1 MEKKKNITKE
11 KIKKAAIDLF
21 NESETLSISTN
32 HIAKA
37 AKISPGNLY
46 YHYKDKEEIV
56 TEIYLEM
63 SKTFEEFNSFEYI
76 LSSQNPLQTL
86 WDMFDNYGKLFLNY
100 KFLMRDISTLMATYP
115 KLKEQFLIRQE
126 KRIEQIEGLFKYF
139 IASDIINIPH
149 EQINLRAKLNWF
161 LSSYWHLFTS
171 TTGEIT
177 NESIKEIKTI
187 IFEILLLP
195 YLTQNGKVLYNNIR

>member
-139 IASDIINIPH
+139 IASDIINIPQ

-177 NESIKEIKTI
+177 SESIKEIKTI

-195 YLTQNGKVLYNNIR
+195 YLTQNGKVLYNNIK